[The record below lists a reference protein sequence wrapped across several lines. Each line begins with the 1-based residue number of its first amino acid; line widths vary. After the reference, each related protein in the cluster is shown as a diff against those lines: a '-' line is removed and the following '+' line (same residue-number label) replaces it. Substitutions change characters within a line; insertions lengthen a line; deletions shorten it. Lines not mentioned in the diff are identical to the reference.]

1 MFRGLSFKSVL
12 HSVLV
17 ATLAVTL
24 AATSATGCSSSKTGT
39 EQKTDALAN
48 PVPATWHEKMQALS
62 QALSRLLPVV
72 SSRAKFNDPK
82 NQATI
87 DEDTRQLRSL
97 AHSLKSGNVPN
108 ADPTMKMMSHLF
120 GEDLDRALEGLRGGN
135 RDYARQILKDTTS
148 YCIQCH
154 TQTNNGPDFPHLNL
168 NIDTNQLTSLEQ
180 AEFYAATRQFSPAL
194 EAYERVLADKSLAKT
209 DPFAWEQA
217 ARSALAIVVR
227 VKNDPK
233 ETSSLLSR
241 IEAHPTLPET
251 TKRSV
256 RVWKKSVR
264 DWSKEPKQPLKTTED
279 VLKKA
284 ESLISLAQKNQE
296 FPLDHSQD
304 ILYFRA
310 SSLLHD
316 LLASPDRSAE
326 TTAKTLY
333 WAGMASEATRDM
345 NFWTLHETYYEQCIR
360 VQPHTKQAELCFKKL
375 KESITIGYSG
385 SSGTQIPPEVKRR
398 LDALEARAG
407 EKAPEKESDKD
418 SEKSAVK
425 SEGKSSA
432 APKN

>member
-1 MFRGLSFKSVL
+1 MQRGFQVIVVGVLALGLS
-12 HSVLV
+12 
-17 ATLAVTL
+17 A
-24 AATSATGCSSSKTGT
+24 CSSSKTST
-39 EQKTDALAN
+39 EKKNDGAAN
-48 PVPATWHEKMQALS
+48 PAPATWHEKMQALS
-62 QALSRLLPVV
+62 QSLSRLLPLV
-72 SSRAKFNDPK
+72 SSRSKFNDPK
-82 NQATI
+82 NAATI
-87 DEDTRQLRSL
+87 EDDTRQLRTL
-97 AHSLKSGNVPN
+97 AHSLKTGNTPN
-108 ADPTMKMMSHLF
+108 ADPSLQMMSDIF
-120 GEDLDRALEGLRGGN
+120 GEDLDRALEGLHGGN

-180 AEFYAATRQFSPAL
+180 AEFFAATRQFTPAL
-194 EAYERVLADKSLAKT
+194 EAYQRVLSDKTLAKT

-233 ETSSLLSR
+233 ETSSLLAK
-241 IEAHPTLPET
+241 IEAHPTLPEA
-251 TKRSV
+251 TKRAV

-264 DWSKEPKQPLKTTED
+264 DWSKEPAQPLRTTAD
-279 VLKKA
+279 LMKKA
-284 ESLISLAQKNQE
+284 ETLIAAAQKNQE

-360 VQPHTKQAELCFKKL
+360 TQPHSKQAELCFKRL

-385 SSGTQIPPEVKRR
+385 SSGTQIPPDVKRR
-398 LDALEARAG
+398 LDSLENRAG
-407 EKAPEKESDKD
+407 PVK
-418 SEKSAVK
+418 EKSVEEA
-425 SEGKSSA
+425 SSGK
-432 APKN
+432 PKN

>member
-1 MFRGLSFKSVL
+1 MFRVVRSLLVGGLICSFVS
-12 HSVLV
+12 
-17 ATLAVTL
+17 
-24 AATSATGCSSSKTGT
+24 GCSSSKTSSD
-39 EQKTDALAN
+39 KKNDIAAN
-48 PVPATWHEKMQALS
+48 PAPATWHEKMQALS

-72 SSRAKFNDPK
+72 SSRSKFNDPK

-87 DEDTRQLRSL
+87 DEDTQRLRSL
-97 AHSLKSGNVPN
+97 AHSLKTGNTPN
-108 ADPTMKMMSHLF
+108 ADPTLRMMSTLF

-168 NIDTNQLTSLEQ
+168 SIDTNQLTSLEQ
-180 AEFYAATRQFSPAL
+180 AEFFAATRQFTPAL

-233 ETSSLLSR
+233 ETSNLLAR

-264 DWSKEPKQPLKTTED
+264 DWSKEPKQPLKSTDD
-279 VLKKA
+279 VMKKA
-284 ESLISLAQKNQE
+284 ESLILLAQKNQE

-316 LLASPDRSAE
+316 LLSSPDRSAE
-326 TTAKTLY
+326 LTAKTLY

-385 SSGTQIPPEVKRR
+385 SSGTQIPPDVKRR
-398 LDALEARAG
+398 LETLEERAEPVR
-407 EKAPEKESDKD
+407 EKSNESRVEKSSDKS
-418 SEKSAVK
+418 SET
-425 SEGKSSA
+425 
-432 APKN
+432 PKN